1 MKTEPPNPI
10 EQHKAKYQQ
19 LRARIASHPFLKGMP
34 ADQLATLA
42 IYSMESSFTAGQS
55 IFHEGDIA
63 NRFYLIE
70 EGSVALEM
78 RINGGDPIRIET
90 IGAGEVLGWSWLLPP
105 YTWHFEAR
113 AIEPVKAIFLYGTRL
128 RERCEEDSRLGHELM
143 QRVSAVAID
152 RLNALRRRLAELLRA
167 QRQRPAGG

>member
-1 MKTEPPNPI
+1 MSGWNRGVLPNPSGKNCCKATRHRSARARNSTCMKTEPPNPI
-10 EQHKAKYQQ
+10 EQHKAKFQQ

-70 EGSVALEM
+70 E
-78 RINGGDPIRIET
+78 
-90 IGAGEVLGWSWLLPP
+90 
-105 YTWHFEAR
+105 
-113 AIEPVKAIFLYGTRL
+113 
-128 RERCEEDSRLGHELM
+128 
-143 QRVSAVAID
+143 
-152 RLNALRRRLAELLRA
+152 
-167 QRQRPAGG
+167 